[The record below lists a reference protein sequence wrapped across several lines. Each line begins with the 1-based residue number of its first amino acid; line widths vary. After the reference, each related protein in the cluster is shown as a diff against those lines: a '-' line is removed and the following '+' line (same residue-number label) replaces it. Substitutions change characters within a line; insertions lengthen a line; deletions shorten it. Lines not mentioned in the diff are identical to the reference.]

1 MARKRDYSFEEIDL
15 ALTAFAFEGGR
26 ERATERLLLEAGL
39 GHIPQ
44 ATVRTW
50 AYQTHPERYA
60 RIAGEIE
67 KQVRARLA
75 DTALRLAATSAE
87 LSEDILRRI
96 REELTRRDDERTA
109 LSQRLADVEAR
120 LTVLRHDDT
129 EEAEEE
135 KKRLENDRKSLCS
148 QLDALKVNL
157 KELAK
162 LLHEAAVQGGVAT
175 DKHAILTGRPTQ
187 IVEHDFSEIRA
198 ALERKGV
205 RLQVGQGQ
213 PSSSPEPKPAAA
225 TPVPVERRLPPGE
238 SRDAG
243 ADS

>member
-1 MARKRDYSFEEIDL
+1 MAKRDYSFEEIDL

-26 ERATERLLLEAGL
+26 EKPTERLLLEAGL
-39 GHIPQ
+39 GHIPFP
-44 ATVRTW
+44 TLRSW

-87 LSEDILRRI
+87 LSEDILARI
-96 REELTRRDDERTA
+96 KAELDRRDEEKIII
-109 LSQRLADVEAR
+109 SQRLADVEAR

-135 KKRLENDRKSLCS
+135 KKRLDDDRKSLCS

-213 PSSSPEPKPAAA
+213 PSSSPEPAAA